1 MSALLAPD
9 ALSVQTLIS
18 YYARKNLHHHVHTA
32 ASQALVK
39 RTNDPVLLFWKGYAV
54 LREGKQ
60 ADAIREL
67 HLLRGK
73 QGVQLPV
80 LMCLKIAHEG
90 FKLQDREALQSIKEE
105 ISQEEKGNR
114 EGSFFLAAMVSML
127 LGDYKKAREYVTRTI
142 EIMPTAAQAKSLAGW
157 IDLLCGSESKAK
169 KSLALFEEA
178 AEQNPK
184 DVDAQ
189 LGRAAFHA
197 QHRDVDRAI
206 DVINEV
212 IFFFFTLVTGPRRSL
227 SLKLSDTRVYE
238 PQIRA
243 RLGTTGDDQAPVV
256 HARRDRE
263 GSPPLRHCRLGPGL
277 PPPRGKS

>member
-9 ALSVQTLIS
+9 ALSVQTLIN

-67 HLLRGK
+67 DLLRGK

-80 LMCLKIAHEG
+80 LLCLKIAHEG

-105 ISQEEKGNR
+105 IFQEEKGNR

-127 LGDYKKAREYVTRTI
+127 LGEYKKAREYVTRTI

-178 AEQNPK
+178 AEQNPN

-189 LGRAAFHA
+189 LGRSAYYA

-206 DVINEV
+206 DVMNEV
-212 IFFFFTLVTGPRRSL
+212 MIKNQWFTPAVTEKAHLLFAIADWDQVSPRLPS
-227 SLKLSDTRVYE
+227 
-238 PQIRA
+238 IR
-243 RLGTTGDDQAPVV
+243 P
-256 HARRDRE
+256 
-263 GSPPLRHCRLGPGL
+263 
-277 PPPRGKS
+277 